1 MKTARP
7 RHNLAKFHL
16 EADNVADEL
25 AGSEA
30 DHGDSSDDTVLA
42 EETAQDHVPLPDIG
56 QIPGINQSAAAMMI
70 RTDLD
75 SSSIWCGTGLE
86 VRLSQGREQWSS
98 QSPTFTRL
106 FTRLAATSA
115 ETYSE

>member
-1 MKTARP
+1 M
-7 RHNLAKFHL
+7 
-16 EADNVADEL
+16 
-25 AGSEA
+25 G
-30 DHGDSSDDTVLA
+30 
-42 EETAQDHVPLPDIG
+42 
-56 QIPGINQSAAAMMI
+56 MMI